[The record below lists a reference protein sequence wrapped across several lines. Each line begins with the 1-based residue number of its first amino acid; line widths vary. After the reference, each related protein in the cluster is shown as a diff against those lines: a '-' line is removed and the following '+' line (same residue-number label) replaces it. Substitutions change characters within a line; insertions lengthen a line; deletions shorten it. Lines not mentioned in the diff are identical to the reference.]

1 MILIK
6 ILLGLVIG
14 FIFGYILSRT
24 GITKYPRVIGMLR
37 LKDFKILKFMMTA
50 VISSLILF
58 HLFADLGLLKLS
70 PKPLH
75 WGMLVGGL
83 IFGTGM
89 GLLGYCPGTLAARI
103 GEGKKDAIVGLI
115 GMAIG
120 IFIYAIVFKPVD
132 ALFLSNKISGDIFQ
146 LIGVNKWIIIIPA
159 AILFSGIIYFV
170 NKNFSDNKKI
180 F

>member
-1 MILIK
+1 
-6 ILLGLVIG
+6 
-14 FIFGYILSRT
+14 
-24 GITKYPRVIGMLR
+24 
-37 LKDFKILKFMMTA
+37 
-50 VISSLILF
+50 
-58 HLFADLGLLKLS
+58 
-70 PKPLH
+70 
-75 WGMLVGGL
+75 MLVGGL